1 MADGILLKRGAGFD
15 NTGLTATA
23 ADIKPGKIFLGAG
36 SKEAQTGTMPIIST
50 VTKKMSVNE
59 SYTIQAGYHGGSDR
73 IYQEGVPVEV
83 GQTIDPGSGG
93 ITINVTGKYLTSNTY
108 VQSVDNLRPEVI
120 KKGVIIGDITGTY
133 EGFPDEE

>member
-1 MADGILLKRGAGFD
+1 MLKRGSGFD
-15 NTGLTATA
+15 NTGLTAA
-23 ADIKPGKIFLGAG
+23 PADIKSGKIFLGSG
-36 SKEAQTGTMPIIST
+36 SKEPQTGTMAIIPT

-59 SYTIQAGYHGGSDR
+59 SYSIQAGYHGGSDR
-73 IYQEGVPVEV
+73 IYQEDVTVEA

-108 VQSVDNLRPEVI
+108 IQSVDNLRPEVI